1 MSVIGS
7 IGYVMGS
14 SGIEEVLT
22 DVYAENSVLHVLSGN
37 AYARAVTGYILID
50 SA

>member
-22 DVYAENSVLHVLSGN
+22 DVYAENSVLHMLSGK